1 MLKDNS
7 LKAIIGMIA
16 FAAVLVFAPQ
26 RAAAQSLSA
35 QLTDKDIMVSE
46 FNAVNVSDDFDVT
59 VSRGTYGVRLT
70 VDKELA
76 PYVEVYVRSKVLY
89 ISYDEKAVPKELRK
103 VYRGKGGLTPTFRV
117 VAYTPELQAVTLSDN
132 AILTGVE
139 EFAANEF
146 ELTMAGKSQVRN
158 LSIAAA
164 SARVSMKKNAI
175 ANLNLKTD
183 RGVEVNTDNNSNL
196 KLTFTGRELA
206 LTSDGSSVVVADGP
220 TKSLNLA
227 TGGSSQVSVTSNTE
241 KVQVTSE
248 GSSKLT
254 LTGKAE
260 EMEVKGSRSSVVDA
274 FAMPLEE
281 VEADLSNSSSVTVSV
296 SKKVSVNLVGGSALY
311 YSGSPEFKIFAA
323 DPAPEPRHRQPL
335 WARRLPQTQA
345 RGSRR
350 LLFRPVHPGGDGAGR
365 RHALCV
371 GNDFRRLRRRRRE
384 PGLCGPGL
392 LAG

>member
-183 RGVEVNTDNNSNL
+183 RGVEVNTDNNANL

-241 KVQVTSE
+241 NVDVTAE

-254 LTGKAE
+254 LTGKAF
-260 EMEVKGSRSSVVDA
+260 EMEVKGSRSSTVDA

-281 VEADLSNSSSVTVSV
+281 VEADLSNSSSVTVTV

-311 YSGSPEFKIFAA
+311 YSGSPEFKIEKIVKSTL
-323 DPAPEPRHRQPL
+323 APYG
-335 WARRLPQTQA
+335 TK
-345 RGSRR
+345 
-350 LLFRPVHPGGDGAGR
+350 
-365 RHALCV
+365 
-371 GNDFRRLRRRRRE
+371 
-384 PGLCGPGL
+384 
-392 LAG
+392 

>member
-1 MLKDNS
+1 MKMLKDNS

-16 FAAVLVFAPQ
+16 FAAVLLVAPQ

-139 EFAANEF
+139 EFAASDF

-220 TKSLNLA
+220 TRSLNLS
-227 TGGSSQVSVTSNTE
+227 TGGSSQVSVSSDTE
-241 KVQVTSE
+241 KVEVTAE

-254 LTGKAE
+254 LTGKAQ

-281 VEADLSNSSSVTVSV
+281 VEANLSNSSTVTVSV
-296 SKKVSVNLVGGSALY
+296 SKKVSANLVGGSALF
-311 YSGSPEFKIFAA
+311 YSGNPVCEIEKIVKSTL
-323 DPAPEPRHRQPL
+323 APYG
-335 WARRLPQTQA
+335 TK
-345 RGSRR
+345 
-350 LLFRPVHPGGDGAGR
+350 
-365 RHALCV
+365 
-371 GNDFRRLRRRRRE
+371 
-384 PGLCGPGL
+384 
-392 LAG
+392 